1 MLQQCFPFTF
11 AAQFRYSMKKTIA
24 LLFVFVAFKVN
35 AQVYHNLSGG
45 PFQQNWSNIGL
56 LTTNDVWTGVPS
68 IIGYLGD
75 DAAITGPVVN
85 PQTSLSGNFSI
96 NLDVIANQNNPN
108 TLTSG
113 GVAEFEI
120 TNPVVALQ
128 GSATADAPNLIIF
141 LNTSGITG
149 IRVKYLLRDIDGA
162 TDNAVQP
169 VALQY
174 RIGNSG
180 DFIDIPSAFVADASS
195 GPSLA
200 TLETQVDVIL
210 PAACNNQSQLQLR
223 IITGNATGS
232 DEWIGID
239 DIDISSSSGDVTPPT
254 ISSLNPANGATNT
267 ALPPL
272 CTITFSETVQK
283 GTGNIVIKRFSDNAV
298 AQTIDV
304 TTAAVTV
311 TGSAVSFTPTLIAST
326 QYYVEI
332 DATAFKDL
340 ANNNFAGIT
349 GNSTW
354 VFTTGTGAITNYKF
368 DFNSCTIGGAP
379 GNSFSQFS
387 VTGDSIWKCT
397 SFGFGGTNGTQI
409 TGFSVSQ
416 GALLNEDWLISPSLN
431 LTGFDVPLLQFRSRT
446 RFAGLSLKLFVS
458 TNYSGSGNPNT
469 ATWTEINGRFP
480 ELNSDVWTFSD
491 SINLNSFKTTST
503 YLAWVYYSTP
513 SAGAARWTLDN
524 VEIYSNSFAPQASLT
539 ISNGLPRLINFGVVP
554 NGNTSAPK
562 QFSFW
567 ANEVSGNLTVTVP
580 AGFEIS
586 KDNTTYNTSVVYTN
600 TELNNLQSPTVRF
613 KPNAVDAGFGGTLS
627 FAASNL
633 NRSRVDVNGSS
644 LNKSKTLDVVNWN
657 ITWFGG
663 TSNPPSNEQQQMLN
677 AIKVMDSLDADIYIL
692 QEIVDTSRLGTVT
705 RSLQNGPYSYIVSL
719 FGSGAPDNTSG
730 NWAGT
735 QKMAYIY
742 RSNIFSNITSRA
754 YTSTSTNPNNNF
766 NWSSGRFPFLME
778 ADVTVDG
785 VTKRISFFNLHAKAD
800 LGVATDYQRRKG
812 GADLMA
818 DSLNAFYPTQHFLI
832 AGDYNDDLDFT
843 ISTTAGTSATPYS
856 AFTTNAASYSPNS
869 LWISLRGD
877 NSYIGQSDVID
888 HTISSNEMNQDY
900 HAFSSMLVTEAL
912 NWVNSYRD
920 SLTDHIPLL
929 TRFNLRQ
936 SNTNVI
942 TSVRNIIRDANFVK
956 VLGNPSSQPVLQ
968 FGKNITGDVQLR
980 LMNSMG
986 QIVWEKRLSH
996 VAAGQMQ
1003 MVDLKVLPKG
1013 VYTIVITSKEGILSK
1028 KLTN

>member
-1 MLQQCFPFTF
+1 
-11 AAQFRYSMKKTIA
+11 MKQLYILA
-24 LLFVFVAFKVN
+24 FLLFSATVQ
-35 AQVYHNLSGG
+35 AQTYHNLSAG
-45 PFQQNWSNIGL
+45 PFLQNWNNTNLI
-56 LTTNDVWTGVPS
+56 TTNNVWTGVPS

-75 DAAITGPVVN
+75 DGSTSSPVPTL
-85 PQTSLSGNFSI
+85 PQNALAPVYSQTVSVL
-96 NLDVIANQNNPN
+96 ANQSNPN
-108 TLTSG
+108 TAISG

-120 TNPVVALQ
+120 ANPVVAFQ
-128 GSATADAPNLIIF
+128 GSQTADAPNIIIY
-141 LNTSGITG
+141 LNTNGVNG
-149 IRVKYLLRDIDGA
+149 IRVKYLLRDIDGS

-174 RIGNSG
+174 RIGNTG
-180 DFIDIPSAFVADASS
+180 NFIDIPAAFVADASS

-200 TLETQVDVIL
+200 TLETQVDVVL
-210 PAACNNQSQLQLR
+210 PAACNNQAELQLR

-239 DIDISSSSGDVTPPT
+239 DIDIRSSDSDVTPPV
-254 ISSLNPANGATNT
+254 ISTLFPVNGATNT

-283 GTGNIVIKRFSDNAV
+283 GTGNIVIKRFSDNTV

-304 TTAAVTV
+304 TTASVTV
-311 TGSAVSFTPTLIAST
+311 SGSAVSFTPSVVAST
-326 QYYVEI
+326 QYYIEV
-332 DATAFKDL
+332 DAGAFKDL
-340 ANNNFAGIT
+340 ANNNFAGVT

-354 VFTTGTGAITNYKF
+354 SFTTGTGAITNYRF

-379 GNSFSQFS
+379 GNNFSQFS

-409 TGFSVSQ
+409 TGFSATQ
-416 GALLNEDWLISPSLN
+416 GALLNEDWLISPALN

-480 ELNSDVWTFSD
+480 ELNSDVWTLSD
-491 SINLNSFKTTST
+491 SINLNNFKSDNT
-503 YLAWVYYSTP
+503 YIAWVYFSNP

-524 VEIYSNSFAPQASLT
+524 VEIYTNSVAPQPTLT
-539 ISNGLPRLINFGVVP
+539 ISNGFPKLINFGIVT

-586 KDNTTYNTSVVYTN
+586 KDNSSYNASVTYTN
-600 TELNNLQSPTVRF
+600 AELNNQQSPFVRF
-613 KPNAVDAGFGGTLS
+613 KPSAADAGFGGTLS

-633 NRSRVDVNGSS
+633 NRTRVDVNGSS
-644 LNKSKTLDVVNWN
+644 LDKSKSLDVVNWN
-657 ITWFGG
+657 LTWFGG
-663 TSNPPSNEQQQMLN
+663 TSNPPTNDALQMQN

-692 QEIVDTSRLGTVT
+692 QEIVDTARLGTVT
-705 RSLQNGPYSYIVSL
+705 RSLKNGPYSYIVSL

-730 NWAGT
+730 NWPTT
-735 QKMAYIY
+735 QKLAYIY
-742 RSNIFSNITSRA
+742 RSNMFSNINSRA

-785 VTKRISFFNLHAKAD
+785 VSKRIAFFNIHAKAD
-800 LGVATDYQRRKG
+800 LGVAQDYKRRKA

-843 ISTTAGTSATPYS
+843 ISTTAGTTVTPYT
-856 AFTTNAASYSPNS
+856 AFTNNGASYSLNS
-869 LWISLRGD
+869 LWASLRGD

-888 HTISSNEMNQDY
+888 HCVTSNEMNQDY
-900 HAFSSMLVTEAL
+900 HSFSSMLVTEAV
-912 NWVNSYRD
+912 NWVNAYRD

-936 SNTNVI
+936 SNTNLI
-942 TSVRNIIRDANFVK
+942 TTAVRNIIRDGNYIK
-956 VLGNPSSQPVLQ
+956 LLGNPSSQPVVQ
-968 FGKNITGDVQLR
+968 FGKNIAGDVQLR
-980 LMNSMG
+980 LMSSNG
-986 QIVWEKRLSH
+986 QVVWEKRMSN
-996 VAAGQMQ
+996 VAAGQLQQLEMER
-1003 MVDLKVLPKG
+1003 LAKG
-1013 VYTIVITSKEGILSK
+1013 VYTLVITSKEGVVTK

>member
-1 MLQQCFPFTF
+1 
-11 AAQFRYSMKKTIA
+11 MKQLYILA
-24 LLFVFVAFKVN
+24 FLLFSATVQ
-35 AQVYHNLSGG
+35 AQTYHNLSAG
-45 PFQQNWSNIGL
+45 PFLQNWNNTNLI
-56 LTTNDVWTGVPS
+56 TTNNVWTGVPS

-75 DAAITGPVVN
+75 DGSTSSPVPTL
-85 PQTSLSGNFSI
+85 PQNALAPVYSQTVSVL
-96 NLDVIANQNNPN
+96 ANQSNPN
-108 TLTSG
+108 TAISG

-120 TNPVVALQ
+120 ANPVVAFQ
-128 GSATADAPNLIIF
+128 GSQTADAPNIIIY
-141 LNTSGITG
+141 LNTNGVNG
-149 IRVKYLLRDIDGA
+149 IRVKYLLRDIDGS

-174 RIGNSG
+174 RIGNTG
-180 DFIDIPSAFVADASS
+180 NFIDIPAAFVADASS

-200 TLETQVDVIL
+200 TLETQVDVVL
-210 PAACNNQSQLQLR
+210 PAACNNQAELQLR

-239 DIDISSSSGDVTPPT
+239 DIDIRSSDSDVTPPV
-254 ISSLNPANGATNT
+254 ISTLFPVNGATNT

-283 GTGNIVIKRFSDNAV
+283 GTGNIVIKRFSDNTV

-304 TTAAVTV
+304 TTASVTV
-311 TGSAVSFTPTLIAST
+311 SGSAVSFTPSVVAST
-326 QYYVEI
+326 QYYIEV
-332 DATAFKDL
+332 DAGAFKDL
-340 ANNNFAGIT
+340 ANNNFAGVT

-354 VFTTGTGAITNYKF
+354 SFTTGTGAITNYRF

-379 GNSFSQFS
+379 GNNFSQFS

-409 TGFSVSQ
+409 TGFSATQ
-416 GALLNEDWLISPSLN
+416 GALLNEDWLISPALN

-480 ELNSDVWTFSD
+480 ELNSDVWTLSD
-491 SINLNSFKTTST
+491 SINLNNFKSDNT
-503 YLAWVYYSTP
+503 YIAWVYFSNP

-524 VEIYSNSFAPQASLT
+524 VEIYTNSVAPQPTLT
-539 ISNGLPRLINFGVVP
+539 ISNGFPKLINFGIVT

-586 KDNTTYNTSVVYTN
+586 KDNSSYNASVTYTN
-600 TELNNLQSPTVRF
+600 AELNNQQSPFVRF
-613 KPNAVDAGFGGTLS
+613 KPSAADAGFGGTLS

-633 NRSRVDVNGSS
+633 NRTRVDVNGSS
-644 LNKSKTLDVVNWN
+644 LDKSKSLDVVNWN
-657 ITWFGG
+657 LTWFGG
-663 TSNPPSNEQQQMLN
+663 TSNPPTNDALQMQN

-692 QEIVDTSRLGTVT
+692 QEIVDTARLGTVT
-705 RSLQNGPYSYIVSL
+705 RSLKNGPYSYIVSL

-730 NWAGT
+730 NWPTT
-735 QKMAYIY
+735 QKLAYIY
-742 RSNIFSNITSRA
+742 RSNMFSNINSRA

-785 VTKRISFFNLHAKAD
+785 VSKRIAFFNIHAKAD
-800 LGVATDYQRRKG
+800 LGVAQDYQRRKA

-843 ISTTAGTSATPYS
+843 ISTTAGTTVTPYT
-856 AFTTNAASYSPNS
+856 AFTNNGASYSLNS
-869 LWISLRGD
+869 LWASLRGD

-888 HTISSNEMNQDY
+888 HCVTSNEMNQDY
-900 HAFSSMLVTEAL
+900 HSFSSMLVTEAV
-912 NWVNSYRD
+912 NWVNAYRD

-936 SNTNVI
+936 SNTNLI
-942 TSVRNIIRDANFVK
+942 TTAVRNIIRDGNYIK
-956 VLGNPSSQPVLQ
+956 LLGNPSSQPVVQ
-968 FGKNITGDVQLR
+968 FGKNIAGDVQLR
-980 LMNSMG
+980 LMSSNG
-986 QIVWEKRLSH
+986 QVVWEKRMSN
-996 VAAGQMQ
+996 VAAGQLQQLEMER
-1003 MVDLKVLPKG
+1003 LAKG
-1013 VYTIVITSKEGILSK
+1013 VYTLVITSKEGVVTK